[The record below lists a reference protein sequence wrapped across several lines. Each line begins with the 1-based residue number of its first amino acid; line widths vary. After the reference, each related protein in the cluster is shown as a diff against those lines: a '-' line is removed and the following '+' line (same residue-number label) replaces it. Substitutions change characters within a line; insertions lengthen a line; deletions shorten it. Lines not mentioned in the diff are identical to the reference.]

1 MKYPIGK
8 ESRMTAR
15 NLYDMKSAISESVK
29 EFFARYILRIKKKEA
44 VTNCKKKLDLIRFS
58 VEDSIFR

>member
-1 MKYPIGK
+1 MSSNFRAPKKLFGIDINEETCNEAIKRGLKIPIIPG
-8 ESRMTAR
+8 
-15 NLYDMKSAISESVK
+15 
-29 EFFARYILRIKKKEA
+29 ILP

>member
-1 MKYPIGK
+1 
-8 ESRMTAR
+8 MTAR
-15 NLYDMKSAISESVK
+15 NLYEIKSAISESVK
-29 EFFARYILRIKKKEA
+29 EFLARYIFRIKKKEA